1 MTGSLRRWFIP
12 DLTETMVSAFC
23 NPYGSSMSFVSKII
37 GILLLILPKLTLHW
51 INNGGAGHTVD

>member
-1 MTGSLRRWFIP
+1 MTVSLRRWFIP

-37 GILLLILPKLTLHW
+37 GILLLILPKLTLH
-51 INNGGAGHTVD
+51 